1 MTAQGMPPSGK
12 TQAINALPSTLHE
25 AVLALPLASQATG
38 ESRMHCANA
47 SSCTLQLG
55 GIPQCVAQSP
65 WTEAEHMRASSL
77 AQAMTQSVPPDVPP
91 PEPLVPLD
99 PLGVVE
105 TVQPAK
111 IARIPKAIFL
121 TEPPRSLLYR
131 IE

>member
-1 MTAQGMPPSGK
+1 MAAQGTLPSGK
-12 TQAINALPSTLHE
+12 TQASKALPSALHE
-25 AVLALPLASQATG
+25 LVLALPLASHATG

-65 WTEAEHMRASSL
+65 WTEAEHMRASSF
-77 AQAMTQSVPPDVPP
+77 AQAMTQSGP
-91 PEPLVPLD
+91 PEPL
-99 PLGVVE
+99 GVGE

-111 IARIPKAIFL
+111 IAKIPSAIFL
-121 TEPPRSLLYR
+121 TAPPRSLLYR